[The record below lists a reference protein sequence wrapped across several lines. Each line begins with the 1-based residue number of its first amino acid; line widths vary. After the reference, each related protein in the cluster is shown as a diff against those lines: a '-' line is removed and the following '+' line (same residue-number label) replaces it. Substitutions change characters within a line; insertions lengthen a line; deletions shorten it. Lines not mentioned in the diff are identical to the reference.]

1 MQCQELEIIIFVC
14 VVCVLFGVRVEGGG
28 GGGPIQNS
36 QQNLNLSY
44 EKNLDFGNR
53 FGRET
58 PSYSRIP

>member
-1 MQCQELEIIIFVC
+1 M
-14 VVCVLFGVRVEGGG
+14 GG